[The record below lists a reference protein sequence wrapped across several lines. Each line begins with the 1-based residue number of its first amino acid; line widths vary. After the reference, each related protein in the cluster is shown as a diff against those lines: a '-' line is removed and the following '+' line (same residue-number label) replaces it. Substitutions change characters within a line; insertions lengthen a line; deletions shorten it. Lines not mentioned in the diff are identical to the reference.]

1 MDALDYLSHCAARL
15 DPHLA
20 AQAPADGAPQVL
32 YEAMRHLLV
41 PGGKRLRPG
50 FAFAA
55 CEAAGAPPERALP
68 AALAVELLHTY
79 SLIHDD
85 LPCMDN
91 SPTRRGAPSV
101 HARFGEAVALL
112 AGDALQALAFEALIR
127 AATAPADAAAG
138 AAAATANAPST
149 VATAS
154 AAASAAVQA
163 AAEAQAEA
171 HRAAVLGALR
181 DLATAAGPRNL
192 VGGQCDDLAF
202 AGIIGDAP
210 AVAFGA
216 ATASASTPAT
226 APALADAPAPA
237 TPADSP
243 DAPGAAAAEAA
254 AVESVHLRKSAAL
267 IAAALTAG
275 ARLGGAGPEL
285 VARLRGFGEQVG
297 VAFQIVDDL
306 LDHAQEDPETC
317 SLARV
322 LGAPAAR
329 KRAESLLEA
338 ALKRIADLGPEA
350 DALRALAR
358 YALQRER

>member
-112 AGDALQALAFEALIR
+112 AGDALQALAFEALAR
-127 AATAPADAAAG
+127 AATADAGGAAGAGGAADMQSGADSADANSVGANSADAAQR
-138 AAAATANAPST
+138 AAA
-149 VATAS
+149 
-154 AAASAAVQA
+154 
-163 AAEAQAEA
+163 
-171 HRAAVLGALR
+171 LGALR

-202 AGIIGDAP
+202 AGVIGDAP

-216 ATASASTPAT
+216 ATTPAPASSN
-226 APALADAPAPA
+226 APNTPDAPA
-237 TPADSP
+237 DESG
-243 DAPGAAAAEAA
+243 APGEAAAEAA

-306 LDHAQEDPETC
+306 LDHAQENPEPC

-329 KRAESLLEA
+329 KRAESLLES

>member
-127 AATAPADAAAG
+127 AANEAG
-138 AAAATANAPST
+138 AAAAVGAAHAAGAAGLVGAANA
-149 VATAS
+149 AG
-154 AAASAAVQA
+154 AAGLVGAAGA
-163 AAEAQAEA
+163 EEPGEAQ
-171 HRAAVLGALR
+171 RAAVLGALH

-216 ATASASTPAT
+216 AASS
-226 APALADAPAPA
+226 APAGE
-237 TPADSP
+237 
-243 DAPGAAAAEAA
+243 PGAAAAEAA

-306 LDHAQEDPETC
+306 LDHAQENPEPC

>member
-127 AATAPADAAAG
+127 AANAAG
-138 AAAATANAPST
+138 AAAA
-149 VATAS
+149 VG
-154 AAASAAVQA
+154 AAGAIGAAGLAGA
-163 AAEAQAEA
+163 AGAEEQGEAQ
-171 HRAAVLGALR
+171 RAAVLGALH

-216 ATASASTPAT
+216 AASS
-226 APALADAPAPA
+226 APAGE
-237 TPADSP
+237 
-243 DAPGAAAAEAA
+243 PGAAAAEAA

-306 LDHAQEDPETC
+306 LDHAQENPEPC

>member
-127 AATAPADAAAG
+127 AANAAG
-138 AAAATANAPST
+138 AAAAAGAVNAVGAAGLVGAANA
-149 VATAS
+149 AG
-154 AAASAAVQA
+154 AAGAIGAAGLAGADSQG
-163 AAEAQAEA
+163 EAQ
-171 HRAAVLGALR
+171 RAAVLGALH

-216 ATASASTPAT
+216 AASS
-226 APALADAPAPA
+226 APAGE
-237 TPADSP
+237 
-243 DAPGAAAAEAA
+243 PGASAAEAA

-306 LDHAQEDPETC
+306 LDHAQENPEPC

>member
-127 AATAPADAAAG
+127 AANAAG
-138 AAAATANAPST
+138 AAAAVGAAGAIGAAGLVGAANAAGAAGAAG
-149 VATAS
+149 VAGLAG
-154 AAASAAVQA
+154 AAGAEEPGEVQ
-163 AAEAQAEA
+163 
-171 HRAAVLGALR
+171 RAAVLGALH

-216 ATASASTPAT
+216 AASS
-226 APALADAPAPA
+226 APAGE
-237 TPADSP
+237 
-243 DAPGAAAAEAA
+243 PGAAAAEAA

-306 LDHAQEDPETC
+306 LDHAQENPEPC

>member
-127 AATAPADAAAG
+127 AATAPADAAA
-138 AAAATANAPST
+138 TANAP
-149 VATAS
+149 ATA
-154 AAASAAVQA
+154 AAAGGAAA
-163 AAEAQAEA
+163 AAEAQ
-171 HRAAVLGALR
+171 RAAALGALR

-202 AGIIGDAP
+202 AGVIGDAP

-216 ATASASTPAT
+216 ATAPSPTPAT

-237 TPADSP
+237 TPDAPATPGAP
-243 DAPGAAAAEAA
+243 DVPGAAAAEAA
-254 AVESVHLRKSAAL
+254 AVESAHLRKSAAL

-306 LDHAQEDPETC
+306 LDHAQESPEPC

>member
-112 AGDALQALAFEALIR
+112 AGDALQALAFEALAR
-127 AATAPADAAAG
+127 AATATADGAAAANVPAGVADAGADAAG
-138 AAAATANAPST
+138 AAAGEAQR
-149 VATAS
+149 
-154 AAASAAVQA
+154 AAA
-163 AAEAQAEA
+163 
-171 HRAAVLGALR
+171 LGALR
-181 DLATAAGPRNL
+181 DLAIAAGPRNL

-202 AGIIGDAP
+202 AGAIGDAP

-216 ATASASTPAT
+216 ATTP
-226 APALADAPAPA
+226 APAPA
-237 TPADSP
+237 NAP
-243 DAPGAAAAEAA
+243 DAPADESGEAA

-306 LDHAQEDPETC
+306 LDHAQENPEPC

-329 KRAESLLEA
+329 KRAESLLES

>member
-127 AATAPADAAAG
+127 AANEAGAAAAAG
-138 AAAATANAPST
+138 AAHAAGAAGLVGAANA
-149 VATAS
+149 AGLAG
-154 AAASAAVQA
+154 AAGAEERG
-163 AAEAQAEA
+163 EAQ
-171 HRAAVLGALR
+171 RAAVLGALH

-216 ATASASTPAT
+216 AASS
-226 APALADAPAPA
+226 APAGE
-237 TPADSP
+237 
-243 DAPGAAAAEAA
+243 PGAAAAESA

-306 LDHAQEDPETC
+306 LDHAQENPEPC

>member
-127 AATAPADAAAG
+127 AANESGAAAAVGAAG
-138 AAAATANAPST
+138 AANAAG
-149 VATAS
+149 
-154 AAASAAVQA
+154 AAGLAGAAGA
-163 AAEAQAEA
+163 EEPGEAQ
-171 HRAAVLGALR
+171 RAAVLGALH

-216 ATASASTPAT
+216 AASS
-226 APALADAPAPA
+226 APAGE
-237 TPADSP
+237 
-243 DAPGAAAAEAA
+243 PGAAAAEAA

-306 LDHAQEDPETC
+306 LDHAQENPEPC

>member
-112 AGDALQALAFEALIR
+112 AGDALQALAFEALAR
-127 AATAPADAAAG
+127 AATATADGAAAANASAGVADAGADAAG
-138 AAAATANAPST
+138 AAAGEAQR
-149 VATAS
+149 
-154 AAASAAVQA
+154 AAA
-163 AAEAQAEA
+163 
-171 HRAAVLGALR
+171 LGALR
-181 DLATAAGPRNL
+181 DLAIAAGPRNL

-202 AGIIGDAP
+202 AGAIGDAP

-216 ATASASTPAT
+216 ATTP
-226 APALADAPAPA
+226 APAPA
-237 TPADSP
+237 PANAP
-243 DAPGAAAAEAA
+243 DAPADESGEAA

-306 LDHAQEDPETC
+306 LDHAQENPEPC

-329 KRAESLLEA
+329 KRAESLLES

>member
-127 AATAPADAAAG
+127 AANEAG
-138 AAAATANAPST
+138 AAAAVGAAHAAGAAGLVGAANA
-149 VATAS
+149 AG
-154 AAASAAVQA
+154 AAHAAGA
-163 AAEAQAEA
+163 AGLAGAAGAEEQGEAQ
-171 HRAAVLGALR
+171 RAAVLGALH

-216 ATASASTPAT
+216 AAS
-226 APALADAPAPA
+226 PAPA
-237 TPADSP
+237 GE
-243 DAPGAAAAEAA
+243 PGASAAEAA

-306 LDHAQEDPETC
+306 LDHAQENPEPC

>member
-112 AGDALQALAFEALIR
+112 A
-127 AATAPADAAAG
+127 
-138 AAAATANAPST
+138 
-149 VATAS
+149 
-154 AAASAAVQA
+154 
-163 AAEAQAEA
+163 
-171 HRAAVLGALR
+171 
-181 DLATAAGPRNL
+181 
-192 VGGQCDDLAF
+192 
-202 AGIIGDAP
+202 
-210 AVAFGA
+210 
-216 ATASASTPAT
+216 
-226 APALADAPAPA
+226 
-237 TPADSP
+237 
-243 DAPGAAAAEAA
+243 
-254 AVESVHLRKSAAL
+254 
-267 IAAALTAG
+267 
-275 ARLGGAGPEL
+275 
-285 VARLRGFGEQVG
+285 
-297 VAFQIVDDL
+297 
-306 LDHAQEDPETC
+306 
-317 SLARV
+317 
-322 LGAPAAR
+322 
-329 KRAESLLEA
+329 
-338 ALKRIADLGPEA
+338 
-350 DALRALAR
+350 
-358 YALQRER
+358 

>member
-127 AATAPADAAAG
+127 AANEAG
-138 AAAATANAPST
+138 AAAAVGAAHAAGAAGLVGAANA
-149 VATAS
+149 
-154 AAASAAVQA
+154 
-163 AAEAQAEA
+163 
-171 HRAAVLGALR
+171 
-181 DLATAAGPRNL
+181 AG
-192 VGGQCDDLAF
+192 
-202 AGIIGDAP
+202 
-210 AVAFGA
+210 
-216 ATASASTPAT
+216 
-226 APALADAPAPA
+226 
-237 TPADSP
+237 
-243 DAPGAAAAEAA
+243 
-254 AVESVHLRKSAAL
+254 
-267 IAAALTAG
+267 
-275 ARLGGAGPEL
+275 
-285 VARLRGFGEQVG
+285 
-297 VAFQIVDDL
+297 
-306 LDHAQEDPETC
+306 
-317 SLARV
+317 
-322 LGAPAAR
+322 
-329 KRAESLLEA
+329 
-338 ALKRIADLGPEA
+338 
-350 DALRALAR
+350 
-358 YALQRER
+358 

>member
-1 MDALDYLSHCAARL
+1 
-15 DPHLA
+15 
-20 AQAPADGAPQVL
+20 Q
-32 YEAMRHLLV
+32 
-41 PGGKRLRPG
+41 
-50 FAFAA
+50 
-55 CEAAGAPPERALP
+55 
-68 AALAVELLHTY
+68 
-79 SLIHDD
+79 
-85 LPCMDN
+85 
-91 SPTRRGAPSV
+91 
-101 HARFGEAVALL
+101 
-112 AGDALQALAFEALIR
+112 
-127 AATAPADAAAG
+127 
-138 AAAATANAPST
+138 
-149 VATAS
+149 
-154 AAASAAVQA
+154 
-163 AAEAQAEA
+163 
-171 HRAAVLGALR
+171 RAAVLGALH

-216 ATASASTPAT
+216 AASS
-226 APALADAPAPA
+226 APAGE
-237 TPADSP
+237 
-243 DAPGAAAAEAA
+243 PGAAAAEAA

-306 LDHAQEDPETC
+306 LDHAQENPEPC